1 MVYID
6 IPYVVE
12 NDRINSDLA
21 KKEIELLNIS
31 ERAKKSAY
39 AAIYNFRPRGVD
51 FSGKEAIEAVL
62 LEVALKK
69 LGAPYRTIDEPENYL
84 HSNKENIG

>member
-12 NDRINSDLA
+12 NNRIDKELVR
-21 KKEIELLNIS
+21 KEIEILNIS
-31 ERAKKSAY
+31 ERAKQSAY

-51 FSGKEAIEAVL
+51 FKDKEAVEAIL
-62 LEVALKK
+62 LEVILKK
-69 LGAPYRTIDEPENYL
+69 LGIPYRRINEPEYYL
-84 HSNKENIG
+84 SEENSG

>member
-12 NDRINSDLA
+12 NNRINKDLV
-21 KKEIELLNIS
+21 KKEIEILNIS
-31 ERAKKSAY
+31 ERAKQSAY

-51 FSGKEAIEAVL
+51 FRGNEAVEAIL
-62 LEVALKK
+62 LEVVLKK
-69 LGAPYRTIDEPENYL
+69 LGVPYRRINEPESYL
-84 HSNKENIG
+84 SEENA